1 MVFFVCFLWLRYGFN
16 TTANYND
23 HELYCG
29 GFARQHQ
36 KNGGKCG
43 VCGDPWDGPKPNE
56 AGGTYA
62 QVKDGLINRMKYD
75 NGFEDVCINE
85 TMCGIFR
92 E

>member
-1 MVFFVCFLWLRYGFN
+1 MNAGMTFMMMICCLFRFRYGFN

-62 QVKDGLINRMKYD
+62 QVGSVSSRMKLHL
-75 NGFEDVCINE
+75 
-85 TMCGIFR
+85 
-92 E
+92 